1 MSRVFIL
8 QPPTRKRDLSSAQRY
23 GTIVYLIDDPEFQP
37 SLSPAKALTEIINR
51 LQEWDYKP
59 ERDYLVFTGGDSVGA
74 LMLGQS
80 ASIFGRVSINNI
92 QPKFYRTLRWD
103 RELQPDGTRAGGFY
117 TPVVVPLALDMSLL

>member
-37 SLSPAKALTEIINR
+37 SLFPAKALMEIVNR
-51 LQEWDYKP
+51 LREWDYHP
-59 ERDYLVFTGGDSVGA
+59 ERDYVVFAGGDSVGA
-74 LMLGQS
+74 LMLGQITS
-80 ASIFGRVSINNI
+80 AFGRVSRGNTTT
-92 QPKFYRTLRWD
+92 KFYRTLRWD

-117 TPVVVPLALDMSLL
+117 TPVVVPFAVDTCL